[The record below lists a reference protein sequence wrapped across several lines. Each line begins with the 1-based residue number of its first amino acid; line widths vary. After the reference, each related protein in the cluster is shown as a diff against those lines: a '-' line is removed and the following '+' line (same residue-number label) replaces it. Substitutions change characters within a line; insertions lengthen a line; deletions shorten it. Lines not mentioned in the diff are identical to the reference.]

1 MVDRGRRGPVGVG
14 IIGAGNISAEYLRN
28 LATFPDT
35 TVVAIGDQV
44 PDVARARAA
53 EFAVPTAGDSEVV
66 LAHPDVEIVV
76 NLTVPAAHAE
86 VARRAIAAGK
96 HVWNEKPLVSD
107 RASARDLLEAADRA
121 GLRVGCAP
129 DTFLGPGL
137 QTARRL
143 IDGGAIG
150 EPLTALAL
158 MQSPGPDAWHPNPAF
173 FFQEGAG
180 PLFDIGPYYLTA
192 LVQLLGAIQ
201 RTAAFG
207 SVARATRAVGRGPRA
222 GETFAVT
229 TPTHVSTL
237 VGFASGR
244 SAQAIFS
251 FDSPQPRVLL
261 EVTGSEATM
270 IVPDPNTFDGEICV
284 RRLGTE
290 TAERVALTEA
300 TSSRGTG
307 VLEMARA
314 IREGRPHRAD
324 GALGA
329 HVLDAMVAIRTSIDS
344 GAFEAVPSTVGRPE
358 LLPAD
363 WDPLGRTLG
372 R

>member
-1 MVDRGRRGPVGVG
+1 MAEVTRGPVGIG
-14 IIGAGNISAEYLRN
+14 IVGAGNISSEYLRN
-28 LATFPDT
+28 LGAFPDT
-35 TVVAIGDQV
+35 TVLAIGDQV

-53 EFAVPTAGDSEVV
+53 EFGVPTAGGTESV

-86 VARRAIAAGK
+86 VALRAIAAGK
-96 HVWNEKPLVSD
+96 NVWNEKPLAAD
-107 RASARDLLEAADRA
+107 RASAREILAAADRA
-121 GLRVGCAP
+121 GVRVGCAP

-143 IDGGAIG
+143 IDEGRIG
-150 EPLTALAL
+150 QPLTALAL

-173 FFQEGAG
+173 FFEEGAG

-192 LVQLLGAIQ
+192 FVQLLGPIERTVAI
-201 RTAAFG
+201 G
-207 SVARATRAVGRGPRA
+207 SIARATRTVGRGPLA
-222 GETFAVT
+222 GQTFPVT
-229 TPTHVSTL
+229 TPTHVSAL

-244 SAQAIFS
+244 SAQAILS

-270 IVPDPNTFDGEICV
+270 IVPDPNTFDGEICI
-284 RRLGTE
+284 RRLGTRA
-290 TAERVALTEA
+290 AERVALTES
-300 TSSRGTG
+300 TSTRGTG

-314 IREGRPHRAD
+314 IRAGRPHRAD

-344 GAFEAVPSTVGRPE
+344 GAFEIVPSTIERPE
-358 LLPAD
+358 LLPD
-363 WDPLGRTLG
+363 GWDPRARTLA